1 MYQLLHQLEKEY
13 YYFNLRN
20 KIGDIYAPKINGE
33 GDISGFNMLIA
44 TLFASNHRLSGEFT
58 TTSYLEENEIPFK
71 RDCPK
76 VAFVDFKITN
86 TILFL
91 KDQINKL
98 IGDFQQDSEEDIK
111 KVMEL
116 FNKGEINSFS
126 PDDREEIE
134 EDLGE
139 TYLLNIGR
147 NILNYKKTEAIPDE
161 YILQGIAKERTEL
174 SQEEKELK
182 KEIENKKYNSFFQA
196 QQELYILF
204 YTYGIG
210 NPKIIGGFELYEFG
224 ASINLFRKSNNNAV
238 IAKSI
243 AEDEKK
249 KVIKQIKR

>member
-44 TLFASNHRLSGEFT
+44 ILFASNHRLSGEFT

-98 IGDFQQDSEEDIK
+98 IGDFQQD
-111 KVMEL
+111 
-116 FNKGEINSFS
+116 
-126 PDDREEIE
+126 REEGE
-134 EDLGE
+134 E
-139 TYLLNIGR
+139 I
-147 NILNYKKTEAIPDE
+147 
-161 YILQGIAKERTEL
+161 
-174 SQEEKELK
+174 
-182 KEIENKKYNSFFQA
+182 
-196 QQELYILF
+196 
-204 YTYGIG
+204 
-210 NPKIIGGFELYEFG
+210 
-224 ASINLFRKSNNNAV
+224 
-238 IAKSI
+238 
-243 AEDEKK
+243 
-249 KVIKQIKR
+249 